1 MVRELHR
8 RQVFALAA
16 GGLAMPWVKR
26 APIPAPGVT
35 ETSIKIGQTTA
46 YSGLVSSAG
55 VAGRTEAAFVKMLNA
70 SGGVSGRMID
80 LLPVNGRTIDFL
92 SVDDGY
98 SPPHTAEETRRLI
111 ESEGVAFLF
120 GSLGTPTQTAVRQY
134 LNAKKVPQ
142 LFVQSGADK
151 WGDYEHFPWSMGWA
165 PSYRTEARIYAGHM
179 QREAPDARLAMLY
192 QNDDYGKDYLIG
204 LKDALGPRYE
214 QVVVEAASYEA
225 TDLTVD
231 SQVMDLQRSGADAL
245 LTVATPRLAA
255 HVIRKLGAIGWHPAP
270 HYLTYGASSAGAVMI
285 PAGAGNGRGI
295 ISAAYLKD
303 QTDPRWAD
311 DPEMNEWRAF
321 MKQWMPGSDLND
333 SYAIYGYGVALTLKR
348 VLEQCGDDL
357 SRENVMK
364 QAANLRDLDIPVLL
378 PGIKVNTSPTD
389 YRPIQQMQLTRWT
402 GASWELFGDVLEAA

>member
-8 RQVFALAA
+8 RHVFALAA

-26 APIPAPGVT
+26 APMPAPGVT

-46 YSGLVSSAG
+46 YSGLVSAAG

-70 SGGVSGRMID
+70 SGGVSGRMLD

-98 SPPHTAEETRRLI
+98 SPPHTAEETRRLV

-192 QNDDYGKDYLIG
+192 QNDDYGKD
-204 LKDALGPRYE
+204 
-214 QVVVEAASYEA
+214 
-225 TDLTVD
+225 
-231 SQVMDLQRSGADAL
+231 
-245 LTVATPRLAA
+245 
-255 HVIRKLGAIGWHPAP
+255 
-270 HYLTYGASSAGAVMI
+270 
-285 PAGAGNGRGI
+285 
-295 ISAAYLKD
+295 
-303 QTDPRWAD
+303 
-311 DPEMNEWRAF
+311 
-321 MKQWMPGSDLND
+321 
-333 SYAIYGYGVALTLKR
+333 
-348 VLEQCGDDL
+348 
-357 SRENVMK
+357 
-364 QAANLRDLDIPVLL
+364 
-378 PGIKVNTSPTD
+378 
-389 YRPIQQMQLTRWT
+389 
-402 GASWELFGDVLEAA
+402 